1 MSSSHSHSTDPRD
14 SLPQKPH
21 LSDESTGSQET
32 PSGWHYAPSREQ
44 HMPSTGSVSSR
55 EQSVNLA
62 ERVKAWL
69 HSEKQRQEDRRER
82 KRSAKRAIHQALHM
96 HCPPGELIE
105 SGDTPAFSDSSD
117 DEETQNSLNQLE
129 AILVAVQASSPA
141 APSCHQ
147 STSSRKGSSGRSRTR
162 SLMGGASDTDY
173 ASEGE
178 PTVPACE
185 VYLETVEEVGIDE
198 FKRQVLTLAHT
209 LKCKGWRRVP
219 LDRFKDIS
227 IERISG
233 ALTNTVYMVSPP
245 QDISVSSNPT
255 TALVNDSQVSVTSAR
270 STKPLAKLLLRIYG
284 PQVSHLIDRDTEL
297 SILRRLARRRIGPPL
312 LGTFE
317 NGRFEEFFNAT
328 TLTKDDIRV
337 PDTSR
342 HIAKRLKELH
352 EGIELEDRERK
363 MGPVSWCNWC
373 KWAPR
378 AKQIMTYLDATEN
391 LGKRGYICGCPWE
404 KFEIAVERYKEW
416 LYGRYGGE
424 ENVKK
429 QMVFAHND
437 TQYGNILRLQ
447 ASGKSPLLTS
457 GNEHRRLIVI
467 DFEYASA
474 NTPGFEFANHF
485 CEWMSNYH
493 DPVSP
498 HFMHHTRFPTS
509 QEQRNF
515 LQAYVEHSLAYPF
528 IAKSVSMPGTSSE
541 PSTPPTPR
549 PPATPS
555 SSMPS
560 FVLDARTPGAS
571 YEEEEANRQRGIVEE
586 VDRLEGEAKAWR
598 AASHA
603 MWCTWG
609 IVQAKNPGLE
619 TKAVINRQQSGT
631 DGPVSGGAK
640 AAAGDLGG
648 VKLGSEEG
656 GEDESEF
663 DYLGYAQQR
672 ALLFWGDMLALG
684 IMRPEEI
691 GDEVVEKA
699 KVVAW

>member
-1 MSSSHSHSTDPRD
+1 MSDSNPPHSTDPQD
-14 SLPQKPH
+14 SLLQKSR
-21 LSDESTGSQET
+21 LSDENTGSQKN
-32 PSGWHYAPSREQ
+32 PGGRHHAPSREQ

-55 EQSVNLA
+55 EQSASLA
-62 ERVKAWL
+62 EQVKAWL
-69 HSEKQRQEDRRER
+69 RSEKQRQKDRREG
-82 KRSAKRAIHQALHM
+82 KRALHRALHG
-96 HCPPGELIE
+96 HCPPGELVD
-105 SGDTPAFSDSSD
+105 SGDTPAPPDPDSSG

-129 AILVAVQASSPA
+129 AILAGVQESSPTD
-141 APSCHQ
+141 PSRHQ
-147 STSSRKGSSGRSRTR
+147 STSSRRGSSGKSRTR
-162 SLMGGASDTDY
+162 SLMGNASDTDY

-178 PTVPACE
+178 PVVRSCE
-185 VYLETVEEVGIDE
+185 VHLETAEEVGIDE
-198 FKRQVLTLAHT
+198 FRRQVLTLAHT

-219 LDRFKDIS
+219 LDRFRDIS

-245 QDISVSSNPT
+245 QDISASSNPT
-255 TALVNDSQVSVTSAR
+255 TALANDSQASATPTR

-284 PQVSHLIDRDTEL
+284 PQVSHLIDRETEL
-297 SILRRLARRRIGPPL
+297 SILRRLSRRTIGPPL

-328 TLTKDDIRV
+328 TLTKDDIKV
-337 PDTSR
+337 PGTSR
-342 HIAKRLKELH
+342 HIAMRLKELH
-352 EGIELEDRERK
+352 KGIELEDRERK
-363 MGPVSWCNWC
+363 MGPASWCNWY

-378 AKQIMTYLDATEN
+378 AKQIMINLDAAEN

-404 KFEIAVERYKEW
+404 KFEAAVERYKEW
-416 LYGRYGGE
+416 LFDRYNGE

-447 ASGKSPLLTS
+447 PSGESPPPTPS
-457 GNEHRRLIVI
+457 DEHRQLVVI

-498 HFMHHTRFPTS
+498 HFMHHTRFPTF
-509 QEQRNF
+509 QERRNF
-515 LQAYVEHSLAYPF
+515 LQAYVEHSLPSPF

-541 PSTPPTPR
+541 PSTPPTLHPSAASSS
-549 PPATPS
+549 PVPS
-555 SSMPS
+555 SM
-560 FVLDARTPGAS
+560 LDTRT
-571 YEEEEANRQRGIVEE
+571 RGVSDEE
-586 VDRLEGEAKAWR
+586 VVRLEGEAKAWR

-603 MWCTWG
+603 MWCAWG
-609 IVQAKNPGLE
+609 IVQAKNPGSG
-619 TKAVINRQQSGT
+619 TKAAV
-631 DGPVSGGAK
+631 DGQPGGAK

-648 VKLGSEEG
+648 VKPESE
-656 GEDESEF
+656 EDESEF

-672 ALLFWGDMLALG
+672 ALLFWGDMLALD
-684 IMRPEEI
+684 IMKPEEV

-699 KVVAW
+699 KIIAL